1 VQTQRARPSPGR
13 RFSTGHRKSLRSDL
27 PARTRMGAVQ
37 VPGDPASL
45 DEPTSVAVTHAAPP
59 KKVQALYDI
68 MHDIQL
74 RYTTHP
80 PDFTG
85 SLGAESKPRMRGGSS
100 IDDGHASNTQHDMA
114 RHGTSTATTP
124 SAATAAPTPAIFRAC
139 VDIRS
144 LQTPSA
150 GRTIERPLSHRSCS
164 RRSRLPRH
172 ARAYRQLGNRSRF
185 ALQHASSQVN

>member
-1 VQTQRARPSPGR
+1 MQTQRARPRPGQ
-13 RFSTGHRKSLRSDL
+13 RFSTGHWKSLRPDL

-45 DEPTSVAVTHAAPP
+45 DEPTSVAGHTRRAT
-59 KKVQALYDI
+59 KKVQALHDI

-124 SAATAAPTPAIFRAC
+124 STATAAPAPAISRAC
-139 VDIRS
+139 VDTRS
-144 LQTPSA
+144 LQAPSA
-150 GRTIERPLSHRSCS
+150 GHTTEKSLSHRSCS

-172 ARAYRQLGNRSRF
+172 ATAYRQLGNRSRF
-185 ALQHASSQVN
+185 ALHASSQVN